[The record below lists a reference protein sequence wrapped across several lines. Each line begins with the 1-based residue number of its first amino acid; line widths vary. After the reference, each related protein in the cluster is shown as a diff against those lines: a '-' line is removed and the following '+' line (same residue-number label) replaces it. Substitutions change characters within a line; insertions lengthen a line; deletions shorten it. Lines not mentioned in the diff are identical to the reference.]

1 MTTISHLINGQA
13 VASASTFETINP
25 ATQEVLAEVA
35 AGGRDEVNAAV
46 QAAKD
51 AFPKWAG
58 LPATERAR
66 LVRRLGELIAANVP
80 AIAQTETN
88 DSGQVIAQTGKQLI
102 PRAADNF
109 SYFAEMCTRVDGHTY
124 PTPTHL
130 NYTLFHPVG
139 VCALISPW
147 NVPFMTA
154 TWKTAPCLAFGNTAV
169 LKMSELSPLT
179 AARLG
184 ELALEAGI
192 PPGVLNVVHG
202 YGKEVGEPLCAHA
215 DVRAISFT
223 GSTATGNRIVQSAG
237 LKKFSMEL
245 GGKSP
250 FVVFDDAD
258 LDRALDAAVF
268 MIFSNNGERCT
279 AGSRILVEQSIYA
292 DFAQKFAERAKRI
305 TVGDPLDEKTIVGPM
320 VSQGHLAK
328 VRSYIE
334 LGPKEGATL
343 LCGGLDRPSYA
354 AELPAR
360 VAKGNYVWPT
370 VFADVDNR
378 MRIAQEEIFGPVAC
392 LIPFRDEAHA
402 IELANDIQYGLSSYV
417 WTENLGRA
425 HRVAAAIEAGMCF
438 VNSQNVRDLRQPF
451 GGTKASG
458 TGREGGTWS
467 YEVFLEPK
475 NVAVS
480 LGSHH
485 IPHWGV

>member
-1 MTTISHLINGQA
+1 MRIDHLIDGQA
-13 VASASTFETINP
+13 VSGSDYFETVNP
-25 ATQEVLAEVA
+25 ATQETLAEVA
-35 AGGRDEVNAAV
+35 RGGEAEVHAAV
-46 QAAKD
+46 AAAKA
-51 AFPKWAG
+51 AFPAWAAR
-58 LPATERAR
+58 PATERAALMR
-66 LVRRLGELIAANVP
+66 KLGELITQHVP
-80 AIAQTETN
+80 ELSQTETK
-88 DSGQVIAQTGKQLI
+88 DTGQSISQTGKQLV

-109 SYFAEMCTRVDGHTY
+109 HYFAEMCTRVDGHTY

-192 PPGVLNVVHG
+192 PAGVLNVVHG
-202 YGKEVGEPLCAHA
+202 YGAETGEPLVSHP

-223 GSTATGNRIVQSAG
+223 GSTATGNRIVKSAG

-250 FVVFDDAD
+250 FVIFADAD

-279 AGSRILVEQSIYA
+279 AGSRILVQKSIYA
-292 DFAQKFAERAKRI
+292 DFAAKFAERAKRI
-305 TVGDPLDEKTIVGPM
+305 TVGDPLAEKTIVGPM
-320 VSQGHLAK
+320 ISQGHLAK

-354 AELPAR
+354 AELPAGMER
-360 VAKGNYVWPT
+360 GNFVWPT

-378 MRIAQEEIFGPVAC
+378 MKIAQDEIFGPVAC
-392 LIPFRDEAHA
+392 LIPFEDEADA
-402 IELANDIQYGLSSYV
+402 VRIANDIAYGLSSYV
-417 WTENLGRA
+417 WTENIGKA
-425 HRVAAAIEAGMCF
+425 HRVAAAVEAGMCF

-480 LGSHH
+480 MGSHH